1 VEPQSW
7 EELRKLLAERDPELL
22 ARLAQIA
29 SSVANPS
36 DRVSVS
42 AGVVAA
48 LARMPWFVSKE
59 AEEALVALAPESMPE
74 IDAELFRRLAK
85 APLARAADEVLRTLL
100 RLKTML
106 REVQ

>member
-59 AEEALVALAPESMPE
+59 AEEALVALAPESMPA
-74 IDAELFRRLAK
+74 IDAELFRRSAK